1 MRLCITQISDSIG
14 PETRFFLLRFFMT
27 DALGLPG
34 VLRVEDVAKKLVMG
48 RSQTGKALKELT
60 EARYLSVTPVAQPG
74 KGRPKSRYDVTTK
87 LKAALDASSTIPLPH
102 HRLIESLIAPDKGSS
117 ATDRRHQLKIP
128 SRLLLA
134 TLLAL
139 SDEKG
144 VVRDAGISTLVV
156 HTGMGPD
163 RIRNHISK
171 LRELGYIRRVVP
183 GVSSSRLFGTVGSAY
198 ILNLKHD
205 SYRESA
211 YSGTLWLITLSA
223 EDYRQLPFEAH
234 RLVKLARTSGGSS
247 LQSLG
252 QTQRGLEDL
261 RIDYDPQKF
270 HSFASR
276 LIEANP
282 YRLAPR
288 LQFEL
293 EMTASKILSELGET
307 LSSAT
312 LNVDEQIQEQYFGA
326 SVAPKKL
333 FEGEDGARTS
343 LLNVLYRIAWQMA
356 KERRDLIASLN
367 SRATSYLLHHPPG
380 KLNPMTQLPGSKY
393 FAVESICDA
402 TEKSSIVDIAINP
415 DQPHLST
422 RTEFGHHSLE
432 SAISRRFG
440 LG

>member
-1 MRLCITQISDSIG
+1 MQIPVPVALKNIA

-27 DALGLPG
+27 DAFDLPG
-34 VLRVEDVAKKLVMG
+34 ILRVEDVAKKLVMG
-48 RSQTGKALKELT
+48 RSQTGKALRELT
-60 EARYLSVTPVAQPG
+60 EAGYLCVLPVAQPG
-74 KGRPKSRYDVTTK
+74 KGRPKSRYEVTIK
-87 LKAALDASSTIPLPH
+87 LKAALDASSIASLPH
-102 HRLIESLIAPDKGSS
+102 CRLIESLIAPDKSPS
-117 ATDRRHQLKIP
+117 AADRRHQLKIP

-134 TLLAL
+134 TFLAL
-139 SDEKG
+139 SDETG
-144 VVRDAGISTLVV
+144 VVRNVGTSDLVG
-156 HTGMGPD
+156 HTGLGPD
-163 RIRNHISK
+163 RVRNHISK

-234 RLVKLARTSGGSS
+234 RLIKLARTSGGSS
-247 LQSLG
+247 LQSLS

-276 LIEANP
+276 LIETDP

-293 EMTASKILSELGET
+293 EMAASKIFSELGET

-312 LNVDEQIQEQYFGA
+312 LTVDEQIQEQYFGA
-326 SVAPKKL
+326 SVAPRKL
-333 FEGEDGARTS
+333 FEGDDEARTS
-343 LLNVLYRIAWQMA
+343 LLNVLYQLAWQMA
-356 KERRDLIASLN
+356 KERRDLLACLN
-367 SRATSYLLHHPPG
+367 RRGTSYLLHHPPG

-393 FAVESICDA
+393 FAVESICDV

-432 SAISRRFG
+432 SAILRRFG